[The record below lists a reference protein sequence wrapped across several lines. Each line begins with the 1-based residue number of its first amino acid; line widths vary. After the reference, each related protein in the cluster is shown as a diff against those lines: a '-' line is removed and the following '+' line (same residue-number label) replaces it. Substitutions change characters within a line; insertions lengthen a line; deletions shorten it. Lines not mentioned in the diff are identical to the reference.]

1 LTDIMRCKTGATG
14 NGGGAG
20 EEKKLASGAR
30 ESAAREREGWLIEQ
44 KAQLYWE
51 NILQR
56 ICQGL
61 SGRLG
66 QEKRW

>member
-1 LTDIMRCKTGATG
+1 LTDITRCKTGATG

-56 ICQGL
+56 IC
-61 SGRLG
+61 
-66 QEKRW
+66 